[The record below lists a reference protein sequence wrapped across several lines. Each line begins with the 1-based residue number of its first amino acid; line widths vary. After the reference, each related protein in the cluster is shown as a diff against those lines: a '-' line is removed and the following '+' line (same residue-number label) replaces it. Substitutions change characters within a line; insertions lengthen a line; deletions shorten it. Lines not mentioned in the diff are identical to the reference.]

1 MIMKRSNQKQRN
13 FFGVCRNCKT
23 KWSCCHETTPPI
35 TEKRREKIESY
46 MKEKKISVESAF
58 VTEEYVYPK
67 LDSEGY
73 CFFQDRKT
81 RKCLIHSVKPETCVA
96 GPITFDMNTQTG
108 KIEWFVKMEKICPLA
123 GHVYQDKTLLG
134 RHVQIAKKEISRLV
148 NELDRNALKAILKKD
163 EPETVKIGEDDMDRR
178 ILQKIK

>member
-1 MIMKRSNQKQRN
+1 MKRNNQRQRN
-13 FFGVCRNCKT
+13 FFSVCRNCKT

-35 TEKRREKIESY
+35 TEKRRGKIESY
-46 MKEKKISVESAF
+46 LKEKKISIENAF

-73 CFFQDRKT
+73 CVFQDRKT

-96 GPITFDMNTQTG
+96 GPITFDMNTRTN
-108 KIEWFVKMEKICPLA
+108 KIEWFVKMEKICALA
-123 GHVYQDKTLLG
+123 GHVYQDKALLG
-134 RHVQIAKKEISRLV
+134 GHVQISKNEISRLV
-148 NELDRNALKAILKKD
+148 NELDRNELKAILKKD
-163 EPETVKIGEDDMDRR
+163 EPETVKIGEDDIDRR